1 MPNPVLYHNPR
12 CSKSRQALAMLKS
25 KNINCKVV
33 EYLKTPLS
41 DNETTSIYKAL
52 IANSAIKNGH
62 DMIRNKESE
71 FALAGLSKSAS
82 DSDIIA
88 AIVKYPK
95 LLERPIYMNNHLAA
109 IGRPIENIEALI
121 ND

>member
-1 MPNPVLYHNPR
+1 MAEL
-12 CSKSRQALAMLKS
+12 LAMLKS
-25 KNINCKVV
+25 KDINYKVV

-41 DNETTSIYKAL
+41 DDEITSVYKAL

-62 DMIRNKESE
+62 DMIRNKETE
-71 FALAGLSKSAS
+71 FTLAELSKSSS

-95 LLERPIYMNNHLAA
+95 LLERPIYMINHLAA